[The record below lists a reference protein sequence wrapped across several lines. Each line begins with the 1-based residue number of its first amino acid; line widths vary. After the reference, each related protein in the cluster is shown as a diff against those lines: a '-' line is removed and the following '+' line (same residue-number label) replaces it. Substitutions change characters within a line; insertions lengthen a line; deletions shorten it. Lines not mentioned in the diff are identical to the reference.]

1 MNSKENDSM
10 SKSVGALLAEAEQIM
25 TKHASKKSET
35 VDSSVVLKLAE
46 QLRKTPESADQS
58 DLTVKIAE
66 AIAIV
71 DTLINLEE
79 IVRVA
84 HFEGQAK
91 TAGFND
97 EQISEYVEKKASP
110 KFVSVVSMIPWL
122 NRG

>member
-1 MNSKENDSM
+1 M

-25 TKHASKKSET
+25 TKHASKKSEN
-35 VDSSVVLKLAE
+35 VDSSVVFKLAE
-46 QLRKTPESADQS
+46 QLRSAPESVEQP

-79 IVRVA
+79 IVKVA

>member
-1 MNSKENDSM
+1 MA
-10 SKSVGALLAEAEQIM
+10 KSVSALLAEAEQIM
-25 TKHASKKSET
+25 TKHAAKKVES

-46 QLRKTPESADQS
+46 QLRQGPVVEDS
-58 DLTVKIAE
+58 DTSLTVKIAE

-71 DTLINLEE
+71 DTLINLEQ
-79 IVRVA
+79 IVKVA

-91 TAGFND
+91 EAGYNA
-97 EQISEYVEKKASP
+97 EQISDYIEKNAGS

>member
-1 MNSKENDSM
+1 M

-25 TKHASKKSET
+25 TKHASKKSEG

-46 QLRKTPESADQS
+46 QLRGTPESEGQP

-71 DTLINLEE
+71 DTLLNLEE
-79 IVRVA
+79 IIKVA

-122 NRG
+122 TRG

>member
-1 MNSKENDSM
+1 M

-25 TKHASKKSET
+25 TKHASKKSEN
-35 VDSSVVLKLAE
+35 VDSSVVFKLAE
-46 QLRKTPESADQS
+46 QLRKTPESVEQP

-97 EQISEYVEKKASP
+97 AQISEYVEKKASP
-110 KFVSVVSMIPWL
+110 KYVSVVSMIPWL